1 MRIAI
6 TGICGFAGSKIARR
20 LLQSFEGV
28 TLCGLDNL
36 LRPGS
41 EMNRREL
48 AALGIRFYH
57 GDARM
62 ASDFD
67 ALPEVDWVIDA
78 AANPSVLAGVD
89 GRTSSRQLVEHNL
102 LGTLNVLEYAKRCR
116 AGFVLLSSSRVY
128 SIPPLASLPVKPVGA
143 AYELDTTQSL
153 PIGLSSEG
161 LTEKFSTE
169 SPVSLYGG
177 TKLAS
182 ECLALEYSAAFG
194 MPVWVNRCGVLAGA
208 GQFGTAEQGIF
219 SYWIHSHLAHQ
230 RLRYIGFGGHG
241 WQVRDA
247 FHPDDLANLV
257 AKQIQRNGAS
267 TRSLYNVGG
276 GAENSMSLAE
286 LTAWCDERFG
296 PHAPVPDMAPRPFDI
311 PWLIMDAA
319 VVREEFDWRPTR
331 SLHSIL
337 DEIATHAKQNPD
349 WLSRCV
355 AI

>member
-1 MRIAI
+1 MRIAV
-6 TGICGFAGSKIARR
+6 TGICGFAGSRLARR
-20 LLQSFEGV
+20 LLQSLDGAV
-28 TLCGLDNL
+28 ICGLDNL
-36 LRPGS
+36 CRPGS
-41 EMNRREL
+41 EINRL
-48 AALGIRFYH
+48 QLPSLGIRVYH

-128 SIPPLASLPVKPVGA
+128 SIPPLASLPVRPVGA
-143 AYELDTTQSL
+143 AYSLDTTESV
-153 PIGLSSEG
+153 PPGVTAEG

-169 SPVSLYGG
+169 APVSLYGG

-194 MPVWVNRCGVLAGA
+194 IPVWVNRCGVLAGA

-219 SYWIHSHLAHQ
+219 SYWVHAHAAHQ
-230 RLRYIGFGGHG
+230 RLRYIGFGGNG

-247 FHPDDLANLV
+247 FHPDDLADLV
-257 AKQIQRNGAS
+257 AKQIGRTSPG
-267 TRSLYNVGG
+267 TRSIYNVGG
-276 GAENSMSLAE
+276 GSGNSMSLAE
-286 LTAWCDERFG
+286 LTAWCDDRFG
-296 PHAPVPDMAPRPFDI
+296 PHAPVPDLAPRPFDI
-311 PWLIMDAA
+311 PWLVMDAGL
-319 VVREEFDWRPTR
+319 VRQEFNWGPTR
-331 SLHSIL
+331 PLTSIL
-337 DEIATHAKQNPD
+337 DEIAVHATQNPD
-349 WLSRCV
+349 WLSRCS
-355 AI
+355 AL

>member
-1 MRIAI
+1 MNLLL
-6 TGICGFAGSKIARR
+6 TGACGFVGSTLARQLR
-20 LLQSFEGV
+20 AEWPAVQIVGFDNLSREGAEQNRAVLRHLGV
-28 TLCGLDNL
+28 TL
-36 LRPGS
+36 
-41 EMNRREL
+41 
-48 AALGIRFYH
+48 IH
-57 GDARM
+57 GDLRC
-62 ASDFD
+62 ASDLAD
-67 ALPEVDWVIDA
+67 WPKVDWVIDA
-78 AANPSVLAGVD
+78 AANPSVLAGVI
-89 GRTSSRQLVEHNL
+89 GSGTSRQLFEHNL
-102 LGTLNVLEYAKRCR
+102 ASIVNVLEYCKAHH
-116 AGFVLLSSSRVY
+116 AGLVLLSSSRVY
-128 SIPPLASLPVKPVGA
+128 SISALAALPLKVEEQAFRLDSSKALPAGISAAGIDTGFSTEAPISLYGSTK
-143 AYELDTTQSL
+143 
-153 PIGLSSEG
+153 LSSE
-161 LTEKFSTE
+161 
-169 SPVSLYGG
+169 
-177 TKLAS
+177 A
-182 ECLALEYSAAFG
+182 LALEYGYAFG
-194 MPVWVNRCGVLAGA
+194 FPVRVDRCGVMAGA